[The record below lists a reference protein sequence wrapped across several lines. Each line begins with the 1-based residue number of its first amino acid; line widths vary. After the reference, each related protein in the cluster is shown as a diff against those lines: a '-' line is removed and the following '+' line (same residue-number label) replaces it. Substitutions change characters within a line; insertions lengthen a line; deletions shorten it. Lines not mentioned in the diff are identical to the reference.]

1 MATDTLN
8 FFNSFSEYMA
18 EKKMDFTPTTGDTF
32 KLAFCAAAAAPVAT
46 NTILA
51 NLTHAET
58 NADSV
63 TVVVSASG
71 YSGATYTCDFTD
83 KTITAT
89 GGAIPTFRYVV
100 LYDDTVANDP
110 LIGWVDYGGNL
121 DVSVGETFAVNNLGF
136 TITFTN

>member
-1 MATDTLN
+1 MPSDTLN

-32 KLAFCAAAAAPVAT
+32 KVALCSVAPVAT

-51 NLTHAET
+51 NLTHSET
-58 NADSV
+58 NTDSV

-71 YSGATYTCDFTD
+71 YSGSTYTCDFTD

-89 GGAIPTFRYVV
+89 GGAIPQFRYVA
-100 LYDDTVANDP
+100 LYDDTVADDP
-110 LIGWVDYGGNL
+110 LIGWVDYGSNV
-121 DVSVGETFAVNNLGF
+121 DVAVGETFAINNLGF
-136 TITFTN
+136 TISFTN